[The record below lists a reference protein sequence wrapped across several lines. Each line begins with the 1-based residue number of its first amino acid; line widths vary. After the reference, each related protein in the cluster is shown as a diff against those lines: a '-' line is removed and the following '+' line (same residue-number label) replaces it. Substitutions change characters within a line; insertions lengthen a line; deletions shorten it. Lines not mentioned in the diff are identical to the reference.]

1 MQIVHKIKEILEK
14 KEKLESNI
22 KTAEHAINHVNMS
35 GDVGFFTNSNA
46 HLTVR
51 VSREKSESMLRSQ
64 IANDK
69 AELSKID
76 AQLNAIGALMG
87 VDEGK
92 QAQPLPPPPIMPAMP
107 QSAAPY
113 RGE

>member
-1 MQIVHKIKEILEK
+1 MQVVYKIKEILDK

-22 KTAEHAINHVNMS
+22 KTAEHAISHVNMS

-51 VSREKSESMLRSQ
+51 VSREKSEAMLQSQ

-76 AQLNAIGALMG
+76 SQLNAIGALMG
-87 VDEGK
+87 VEDAK
-92 QAQPLPPPPIMPAMP
+92 QAQPLPTPSIMPAMP
-107 QSAAPY
+107 QVSTQY